1 MAITEVN
8 QLMQQNAAVRTPPA
22 GKWIIASTVV
32 LGSFVSVMDIS
43 IVNVAMPQMIS
54 TFGVSLDAI
63 TWVAVAYSI
72 TEIILVT
79 MAAWF
84 STLMGRKRFFIF
96 SFILFTAASLLCG
109 LARSLEMMILARIL
123 QGIGGGGLI
132 PVSQAI
138 MLETFPEEERGM
150 AMAVF
155 AMGVTIA
162 PAVGPVL
169 GGWLTDQYGWPW
181 IFYINLPL
189 GAIGVG
195 LSMVVLADPPHLQR
209 ALARV
214 DAPGII
220 LLAVGLTALQ
230 LFLERGEREQWFA
243 SSFIVLLAAV
253 AGVALTLLV
262 VWELYV
268 EEPVIHLRLL
278 KNVPFSAGIGL
289 GFLFGITLFGS
300 VFVLP
305 LFLQRLQG
313 YSVTDS
319 GLLQLPRTLIM
330 LVVTPI
336 AGWLYNSVDSR
347 LLISFGVLLMM
358 VGYLDMAGFALDMGW
373 THMMTSFLLTG
384 AGMSFMFGPMSA
396 VVMRTV
402 PLRSLT
408 AATSLYTLGR
418 RVGGN
423 VGYAFVASQ
432 VHHRAAF
439 HRARLMDHVTP
450 YDAGTNQMLD
460 GLTGQLGTGPGLAPG
475 TAESSALKL
484 LDSTVTRHATM
495 MAYNDVFWLMG
506 MLFILS
512 IPFLLLL
519 SRGSG
524 RAAQA
529 RKEAEQ
535 RGKAVS
541 RR

>member
-1 MAITEVN
+1 
-8 QLMQQNAAVRTPPA
+8 MQHSAAVRKPPA
-22 GKWIIASTVV
+22 GKWIIAGTVV

-43 IVNVAMPQMIS
+43 IVNVAMPQMLS
-54 TFGVSLDAI
+54 TFGVSLDSI

-72 TEIILVT
+72 SEIILVT

-84 STLMGRKRFFIF
+84 STLMGRKRFFVF

-150 AMAVF
+150 AMALF
-155 AMGVTIA
+155 ATGVSVA

-189 GAIGVG
+189 GVLGVG
-195 LSMVVLADPPHLQR
+195 LSILVLADPPHLQR
-209 ALARV
+209 TLARIDV
-214 DAPGII
+214 PGIL

-243 SSFIVLLAAV
+243 SSYIVTLAVV
-253 AGVALTLLV
+253 AGVCLAVLV
-262 VWELYV
+262 VWELYA

-278 KNVPFSAGIGL
+278 KNVSFSAGIGL

-300 VFVLP
+300 IFVLP

-313 YSVTDS
+313 YSVMDS
-319 GLLQLPRTLIM
+319 GLLQLPRALIM

-336 AGWLYNSVDSR
+336 AGRLYNSVDSR

-358 VGYLDMAGFALDMGW
+358 VGYLEMSGFALDMNW

-396 VVMRTV
+396 VVMRSV
-402 PLRSLT
+402 PIRSLT

-432 VHHRAAF
+432 VDHRAAF
-439 HRARLMDHVTP
+439 HRARLADHVTP
-450 YDAGTNQMLD
+450 YDASVNQMLD
-460 GLTGQLGTGPGLAPG
+460 GLTRRLASGPGLAPG
-475 TAESSALKL
+475 TAESGALQL
-484 LDSTVTRHATM
+484 LNGTVTRHAAM
-495 MAYNDVFWLMG
+495 MAYNDVFWMMG
-506 MLFILS
+506 MLFILT
-512 IPFLLLL
+512 IPFLLML

-524 RAAQA
+524 HGAQA
-529 RKEAEQ
+529 RKKAGQ
-535 RGKAVS
+535 RG
-541 RR
+541 

>member
-1 MAITEVN
+1 
-8 QLMQQNAAVRTPPA
+8 MQHSAAVRTTGA
-22 GKWIIASTVV
+22 NKWIIAGTVV

-72 TEIILVT
+72 SEIILVT

-84 STLMGRKRFFIF
+84 STLMGRKRFFVF

-150 AMAVF
+150 AMALY

-162 PAVGPVL
+162 PAAGPVL

-189 GAIGVG
+189 GALGIG
-195 LSMVVLADPPHLQR
+195 LSILVLTDPPHLQR
-209 ALARV
+209 SLARIDV
-214 DAPGII
+214 VGII
-220 LLAVGLTALQ
+220 LLGVGLTTLQ
-230 LFLERGEREQWFA
+230 IFLERGEREQWFD
-243 SSFIVLLAAV
+243 SSYIVTLAVV
-253 AGVALTLLV
+253 AGISLAVLV
-262 VWELYV
+262 VWELYA
-268 EEPVIHLRLL
+268 EEPVIQLRLL

-289 GFLFGITLFGS
+289 GLIFGITLFGS
-300 VFVLP
+300 IFVLP

-330 LVVTPI
+330 LVITPI
-336 AGWLYNSVDSR
+336 AGRLYNSVDSR
-347 LLISFGVLLMM
+347 LLIGFGVLLMM
-358 VGYLDMAGFALDMGW
+358 VGYLDMSNFALDMNW
-373 THMMTSFLLTG
+373 THMMSSFLLTG

-402 PLRSLT
+402 PIRSLT

-423 VGYAFVASQ
+423 IGYAFVASQ
-432 VHHRAAF
+432 VQHRAAF
-439 HRARLMDHVTP
+439 HRARLVDHVTP
-450 YDAGTNQMLD
+450 YDASTNQMLD
-460 GLTGQLGTGPGLAPG
+460 GLTGGLASGPGLAPG
-475 TAESSALKL
+475 TAENSALKM
-484 LDSTVTRHATM
+484 LDGTVNRHAAM
-495 MAYNDVFWLMG
+495 LAYNDVFWLMG
-506 MLFILS
+506 MLFIFT
-512 IPFLLLL
+512 IPFLLML
-519 SRGSG
+519 SSGSG
-524 RAAQA
+524 RSAQA
-529 RKEAEQ
+529 RLAAEQ
-535 RGKAVS
+535 GG
-541 RR
+541 

>member
-1 MAITEVN
+1 
-8 QLMQQNAAVRTPPA
+8 MQRSAVERTTAANKWLIA
-22 GKWIIASTVV
+22 GTVV

-84 STLMGRKRFFIF
+84 SSLMGRKRFFIF

-150 AMAVF
+150 AMALF
-155 AMGVTIA
+155 ATGVSIA

-169 GGWLTDQYGWPW
+169 GGWLTDHYGWPW

-195 LSMVVLADPPHLQR
+195 LSVLVLADPPHLQR
-209 ALARV
+209 GLARIDV
-214 DAPGII
+214 LGII

-243 SSFIVLLAAV
+243 SSFIVTLAII
-253 AGVALTLLV
+253 AGVSLAVLV
-262 VWELYV
+262 VWELHT

-278 KNVPFSAGIGL
+278 KNVHFSSGIGL

-319 GLLQLPRTLIM
+319 GLLQLPRALIM

-336 AGWLYNSVDSR
+336 AGRLYNLVDSR
-347 LLISFGVLLMM
+347 LLISFGVALMM
-358 VGYLDMAGFALDMGW
+358 WGYLDMAGFSLDMGW
-373 THMMTSFLLTG
+373 SHMMTGFLLTG

-396 VVMRTV
+396 VVMRSV

-432 VHHRAAF
+432 VHHRTSF
-439 HRARLMDHVTP
+439 HKARLADHVTP
-450 YDAGTNQMLD
+450 YDASTNQTLD
-460 GLTGQLGTGPGLAPG
+460 GLAGGLAGGPGLAPG
-475 TAESSALKL
+475 TAEDSALKL
-484 LDSTVTRHATM
+484 LDGTVTRHAAM

-512 IPFLLLL
+512 IPFLLML

-524 RAAQA
+524 RSAQA
-529 RKEAEQ
+529 RQAAQ
-535 RGKAVS
+535 GRGG
-541 RR
+541 